1 MIHFVKLNLHSIPFS
16 PPRTVLLATLD
27 DSRKRNER
35 RGNGFE
41 SYRREFCSTSSSSS
55 RSRTVEEE
63 EVRGKVWRGK
73 RGRRKEKD
81 VGDEERRIEEEEEEE
96 VKMVQLG
103 QHRSRR

>member
-1 MIHFVKLNLHSIPFS
+1 M
-16 PPRTVLLATLD
+16 
-27 DSRKRNER
+27 
-35 RGNGFE
+35 
-41 SYRREFCSTSSSSS
+41 
-55 RSRTVEEE
+55 VEEE